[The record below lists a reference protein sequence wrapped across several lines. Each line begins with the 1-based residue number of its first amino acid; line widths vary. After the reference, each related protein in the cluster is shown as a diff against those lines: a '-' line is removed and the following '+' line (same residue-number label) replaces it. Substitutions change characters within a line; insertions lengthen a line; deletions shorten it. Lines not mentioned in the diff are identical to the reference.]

1 MDLIYT
7 APFTSS
13 KHLHSPVPTHISG
26 LVSYQRTFWRTDY
39 RGFWLNPSVLGSEDK
54 FLSQSQPPY
63 HSAICRERLSSSLTY
78 GNTTDDLRHPVKSPC
93 LDSCH
98 QIRALK
104 RWSHLLR
111 KANMF
116 LKTSSFNGSFVF
128 LKSTCLR
135 QCEFE
140 LSVSECCSGQSFAVH
155 SLATWGGFFHRCW
168 TPKLFHP
175 GVKLLLAQ
183 Y

>member
-1 MDLIYT
+1 MDSIYT
-7 APFTSS
+7 APLTFS
-13 KHLHSPVPTHISG
+13 KHLHSPVPTHSLG

-39 RGFWLNPSVLGSEDK
+39 GGFWLNPSVLGSEDK

-63 HSAICRERLSSSLTY
+63 HSAICRERTSSSLTY
-78 GNTTDDLRHPVKSPC
+78 GNTTDDLRPVKSPC

-98 QIRALK
+98 QILALK

-128 LKSTCLR
+128 LKSICLR

-140 LSVSECCSGQSFAVH
+140 LSVSESFAVH
-155 SLATWGGFFHRCW
+155 SLATWGGFFHWSW